1 MTTAE
6 HADVAAA
13 DVSLWREPKFQWLLL
28 SVVFVVILEGLALF
42 GWRLPGPLAPLL
54 LGGLIMVV
62 GHQTILHGVRS
73 LLRLDFRSIKALMVI
88 AVAGA
93 FVLGEY
99 EEAAVVI
106 VLFNL
111 SERLEEFGIERSRS
125 ALQALV
131 SRTPRTAAVSGK
143 AEEIPVT
150 EVQIGDVVIVKPAE
164 MIPVDGE
171 VVVGT
176 SSVDESSI
184 TGEPL
189 PKDKQP
195 KDSVFAGTLNLQG
208 YLEVRTT
215 KKAQDSTRSKILAL
229 TFGASAAKADTQI
242 LIERFSRLY
251 TPGVI
256 ALSVLLV
263 LVPVVFLGQPFDVWF
278 REALTLLVIACPCA
292 LVISTPISMYAAI
305 GNASRRGA
313 IIKGGK
319 YVEALGR
326 VRAVAMDKTRTI
338 TFGRPKVTDV
348 LPWGESSREHLLSC
362 AAGIESFSEHPLAKS
377 VMDAAQAE
385 QLQFHRVENFQSVL
399 GKGAKAECLVCYSG
413 EHLIG
418 KLAFIQESMDI
429 PREVVEQVEDLQRRG
444 RTSIVLATEGLVE
457 GVIGVMDEI
466 KPDSA
471 ASIAELG
478 RLDVEVIMLTGDH
491 PLPAKAVADV
501 VGISEVRA
509 GMLPEDKAE
518 AIGDLTRRYG
528 HVGMVGD
535 GVNDAPALA
544 LSAVGISMG
553 NAGSDVAMESSAIVI
568 LNDRLDV
575 VPFLVRL
582 GRRAIATI
590 KLNTVVALVTKL
602 LFVALALAG
611 MSSLAGAIFAD
622 VGVTVLVILN
632 SLRLMS
638 FR

>member
-1 MTTAE
+1 MTIAE

-13 DVSLWREPKFQWLLL
+13 DVSLWKERKFQWLLL
-28 SVVFVVILEGLALF
+28 GVAFVVILEGLALF
-42 GWRLPGPLAPLL
+42 GWRLPEPLAPLL
-54 LGGLIMVV
+54 LGTLILVV
-62 GHQTILHGVRS
+62 GHQTILHGAQS

-88 AVAGA
+88 AVTGA
-93 FVLGEY
+93 FFLGEY
-99 EEAAVVI
+99 EEASVVI

-131 SRTPRTAAVSGK
+131 SRTPRTAAVAGK

-150 EVQIGDVVIVKPAE
+150 EVEIGDVVIVKPAE

-176 SSVDESSI
+176 SSVDEASI

-195 KDSVFAGTLNLQG
+195 RDSVFAGTLNLQG

-215 KKAQDSTRSKILAL
+215 KKSQDSTLSKILAL
-229 TFGASAAKADTQI
+229 TFGASAAKAETQI

-251 TPGVI
+251 TPTVI

-263 LVPVVFLGQPFDVWF
+263 LVPVVLLGQPFEVWF

-385 QLQFHRVENFQSVL
+385 QLQFHRVQNFQSVL

-418 KLAFIQESMDI
+418 KLPFIQESMDI

-478 RLDVEVIMLTGDH
+478 RLDIEVVMLTGDH
-491 PLPAKAVADV
+491 SLPAKAVADV
-501 VGISEVRA
+501 VGIAEVRA

-528 HVGMVGD
+528 HVAMVGD

-568 LNDRLDV
+568 LNDRLEV

-582 GRRAIATI
+582 GRRAITTI
-590 KLNTVVALVTKL
+590 KLNTAVALVTKL

-611 MSSLAGAIFAD
+611 WSSLAGAIFAD